1 MDKAIHPGST
11 FNSIVAVV
19 VAGLLK
25 KLNLALFSSR
35 SIGALAGCQR
45 SISSCIFCMWSVCA
59 VTYQPLFICCVQLVP
74 APVIA
79 AYFISQFFL
88 NKNLVSYAVFV
99 AAGVVPVA
107 WFVVHNFW
115 SLNIWL
121 GGAPLKTICKFVIGG
136 AVLAMSV
143 PGLALLPSKAQF
155 AAEVGLVGHAL
166 IVCHLENR
174 LYNFTSI
181 YYFSMEEDVVYP
193 SYMVVF
199 TTVLGLVLVHRLGGD
214 KRISIYAYWIL
225 ICLYMSKLSMLFLSS
240 AHVVWAS
247 ALLLLAV
254 TPPLLLYKYS

>member
-1 MDKAIHPGST
+1 
-11 FNSIVAVV
+11 
-19 VAGLLK
+19 
-25 KLNLALFSSR
+25 
-35 SIGALAGCQR
+35 
-45 SISSCIFCMWSVCA
+45 MWCVCA
-59 VTYQPLFICCVQLVP
+59 LTYRPFFICFVQLVP

-121 GGAPLKTICKFVIGG
+121 GGAPLKTICKFVIGS

-214 KRISIYAYWIL
+214 KRISTYAYWML

-254 TPPLLLYKYS
+254 TPPILLYKYS